1 VGKTTLAKHILE
13 KMKEYEGN
21 LAGFEFKFGNKEAK
35 PPAAW
40 QESYPQ
46 ATFQTINRDNWLRFV
61 LERE

>member
-1 VGKTTLAKHILE
+1 
-13 KMKEYEGN
+13 MKEYEGN